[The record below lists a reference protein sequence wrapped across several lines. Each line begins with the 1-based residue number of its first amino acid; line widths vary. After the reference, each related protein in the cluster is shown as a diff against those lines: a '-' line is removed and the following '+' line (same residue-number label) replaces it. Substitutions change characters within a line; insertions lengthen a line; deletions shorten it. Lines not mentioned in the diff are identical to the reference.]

1 MNHKIKLFI
10 HDSFF
15 DAFSLLPRK
24 IQKKTR
30 EFMKKFK
37 EDPKSSAINYE
48 KISTFRDQSLRTVRI
63 DQKYRAIIQ
72 APEEGNGY
80 HLLWV
85 DNHDEAM
92 DWAQNKVFEWNSS
105 TQSFQMY
112 DKPNE
117 AESTKVVKDKAASAP
132 VLYKTYT
139 DAQLTQIG
147 VPNDLLCG
155 AFRKL
160 RL

>member
-1 MNHKIKLFI
+1 MKHSIKLFI

-37 EDPKSSAINYE
+37 EDPTSSAINYE
-48 KISTFRDQSLRTVRI
+48 KISSFIDQSLRTVRI
-63 DQKYRAIIQ
+63 DQKYRAIVQ
-72 APEEGNGY
+72 APSEGNGF

-92 DWAQNKVFEWNSS
+92 DWAKNKKFEWNKSLTSFHSNFS
-105 TQSFQMY
+105 T
-112 DKPNE
+112 
-117 AESTKVVKDKAASAP
+117 
-132 VLYKTYT
+132 
-139 DAQLTQIG
+139 
-147 VPNDLLCG
+147 
-155 AFRKL
+155 
-160 RL
+160 

>member
-1 MNHKIKLFI
+1 MNHAIKLFI

-15 DAFSLLPRK
+15 DAFSVLPRK

-48 KISTFRDQSLRTVRI
+48 KINTFKDQSLRTVRI

-72 APEEGNGY
+72 APEEGNGF

-92 DWAQNKVFEWNSS
+92 DWAENKVFEWNAS

-112 DKPNE
+112 DRPTTQPK
-117 AESTKVVKDKAASAP
+117 SISSDIKVKDSTL
-132 VLYKTYT
+132 LYTSYS
-139 DAQLTQIG
+139 DDQLTSIG
-147 VPNDLLCG
+147 VPNDLSLIHI
-155 AFRKL
+155 
-160 RL
+160 